1 MKEFVGNT
9 VVIYI
14 QTTNDSDYQEGNEYY
29 AITLETEDVQE
40 KLDES
45 VQIDLKIEKNLDI
58 PIVIDDEQCAQYH
71 QF

>member
-29 AITLETEDVQE
+29 AITLEAEDV
-40 KLDES
+40 
-45 VQIDLKIEKNLDI
+45 
-58 PIVIDDEQCAQYH
+58 
-71 QF
+71 

>member
-58 PIVIDDEQCAQYH
+58 PIVICDEQCAQYH

>member
-71 QF
+71 